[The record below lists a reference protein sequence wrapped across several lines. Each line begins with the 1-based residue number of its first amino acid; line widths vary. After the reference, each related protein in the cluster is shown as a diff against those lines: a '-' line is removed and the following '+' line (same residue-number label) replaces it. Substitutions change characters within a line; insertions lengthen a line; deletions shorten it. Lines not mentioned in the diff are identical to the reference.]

1 MDDNDFYSLFNT
13 KIIKWQNKIYQHM
26 LSNKKVTF
34 DKVALDFLVKNA
46 LGENEELSEYWNDCH
61 NSFRLALA
69 KLKKEN
75 PHTDITI
82 EYMDAI
88 FDSNEKPLLLIK
100 KLV

>member
-1 MDDNDFYSLFNT
+1 M
-13 KIIKWQNKIYQHM
+13 
-26 LSNKKVTF
+26 TF
-34 DKVALDFLVKNA
+34 DKAALDFLVKNA

-75 PHTDITI
+75 PHTDISI

-88 FDSNEKPLLLIK
+88 FDPNEKPLLLIK
-100 KLV
+100 NFIERNWHYVIISPRPVIYSVY